1 MKPFKPK
8 TVYICSMKTTNKTR
22 NGIARGIKIV
32 FLAILLQSFVLGI
45 SILLRAND
53 LYPSNIENDAS
64 AAQTTPMNK
73 VNHTAEATQTHFTA
87 ADLQDD
93 SGMDETAE

>member
-1 MKPFKPK
+1 MKPFKTK

-64 AAQTTPMNK
+64 AAQTTTLNK
-73 VNHTAEATQTHFTA
+73 VNHPSNENQAHYVP
-87 ADLQDD
+87 ADSQDD
-93 SGMDETAE
+93 SGTDETAE

>member
-1 MKPFKPK
+1 MKPIKPK
-8 TVYICSMKTTNKTR
+8 PVYICSMKTTSRTR
-22 NGIARGIKIV
+22 NGIARGIKII

-53 LYPSNIENDAS
+53 LYPSNIDNDAS

-73 VNHTAEATQTHFTA
+73 VNHTAEATQSLYA
-87 ADLQDD
+87 PADSQDD